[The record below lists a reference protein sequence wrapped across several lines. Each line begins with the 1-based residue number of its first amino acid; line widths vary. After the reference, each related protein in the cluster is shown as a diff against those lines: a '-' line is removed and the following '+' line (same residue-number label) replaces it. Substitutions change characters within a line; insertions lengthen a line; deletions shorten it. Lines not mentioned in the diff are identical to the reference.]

1 LDRLILK
8 EDVDKYWEF
17 MGNAMK
23 EFSDFKPD
31 AILEEP
37 LIYT

>member
-8 EDVDKYWEF
+8 EDVDKYNEF

-23 EFSDFKPD
+23 EFSDLKP
-31 AILEEP
+31 AEIL
-37 LIYT
+37 